1 MAMPDASTTDGDEIR
16 AGSRVLGIFE
26 NPLNTRMLRA
36 HAAGPQRLGELQ
48 EKVGWSAQTTVRA
61 AVANLRELG
70 ALTKQATN
78 DSSHAMATELT
89 PAGRE
94 MLFVADE
101 VEAWL
106 ALCPDGPIDPDA
118 EDARGAVKALGGG
131 WSSTLMRA
139 LANRSFTL
147 TELADL
153 IPGISYPALERRIT
167 WMRLSGQIEPVEKK
181 GRGTPYV
188 VTDWLRHAIAPLSA
202 AGRCERRHMG
212 DSSGPITNIE
222 VEASFLLALPL
233 ASLPKTANGTCMLAA
248 QTHPAEP
255 DREEPALAGVTV
267 ELGGGEVLSCEAKI
281 EPEPQTWGVGTAEA
295 WLDAVIDGQ
304 IEDLRIGGA
313 NPQLALDLVSGLHH
327 ALFGHS
333 TAAREP

>member
-1 MAMPDASTTDGDEIR
+1 MCEVHCKTRDEGEIR
-16 AGSRVLGIFE
+16 AGSRVLGVFE
-26 NPLNTRMLRA
+26 NPLNTRVLRA
-36 HAAGPQRLGELQ
+36 HADGPQRLAHLQ

-61 AVANLRELG
+61 AVGSLRELG
-70 ALTKQATN
+70 ALAKQEAGG
-78 DSSHAMATELT
+78 SSNAIATELT
-89 PAGRE
+89 AGGRE

-106 ALCPDGPIDPDA
+106 ARCPGGPISPDA
-118 EDARGAVKALGGG
+118 EDAKGAVKALAGG

-147 TELADL
+147 TELAEL
-153 IPGISYPALERRIT
+153 IPSMSYPALERRLI
-167 WMRLSGQIEPVEKK
+167 WMRSSGQIEPAEKR

-202 AGRCERRHMG
+202 AGRCERRHLG
-212 DSSGPITNIE
+212 DRSGPITNIE

-233 ASLPKTANGTCMLAA
+233 ASLPKTASGSCMLAV
-248 QTHPAEP
+248 QTHSSEP
-255 DREEPALAGVTV
+255 DRDGSALAGVTV
-267 ELGGGEVLSCEAKI
+267 ELERGEILSCEPKVEV
-281 EPEPQTWGVGTAEA
+281 EPRTWGVGTPEA
-295 WLDAVIDGQ
+295 WLDVVIDGR

-313 NPQLALDLVSGLHH
+313 DPQLVLDLVSGLHH

-333 TAAREP
+333 TAG